1 MKHYLE
7 SAESVLQEQNSSPD
21 GLDPAEAQ
29 RRLGIFGYG
38 RLRGA
43 EKETLLSRFIGQ
55 LTDPMVLVLIGAAV
69 ISAVTAALSGES
81 FADVLIILAVV
92 ILNAVLGVVQESK
105 AEAAIEALKDMTAA
119 ETNVI
124 RGGEVVRIAADEV
137 VPGDVIILEAGDAV
151 PADGRLIECNS
162 LRIDESA
169 LTGESV
175 PAEKTAS
182 VIGAGGAA
190 RRKSRRRGINGL
202 TAAAT
207 GTQEQGEDIP
217 LGDRKNMIYMGS
229 CAVYGRG
236 IAVVTETG
244 MNTEMGRIADAISG
258 AGKTLTPLQIKLN
271 SLSKL
276 LTKLVLGICV
286 FMFLFSVANGY
297 MSGTGLDGGAVL
309 DIFMLSVS
317 LAVAAI
323 PEGLAAVVT
332 VVLSIGV
339 TRMSKHNAVVRKLTA
354 VETLG
359 CTQVICSDKTG
370 TLTKNRMT
378 VARAYG
384 DDQKRL
390 AAALALCTDAV
401 LQGSGDERTASG
413 DPTQCAVVN
422 YALSIGLDKNE
433 LQTQYPRVSEI
444 PFDSERK
451 LMTTVHRVPHG
462 YIQYTT
468 GAPDVLIGKC
478 TSYVSGGR
486 IVPMTP
492 YMRQKALDENRK
504 LAGDAL
510 RVLAAGFREH
520 KAGRNAAIHISEKDE
535 NELVFLGLV
544 GMEDPIRD
552 EVPHALELCRE
563 AGITTVIITG
573 DHLDTAAAIAERI
586 GVISDKSQAITGSQ
600 IDGMTDSELTDAIRK
615 YRVYARVKPEHKTRI
630 VNAWRSAGYVTA
642 MTGDG
647 VNDAPSLKSADIGI
661 GMGVTGTDVVKNV
674 ADMILADDN
683 FATIVDA
690 VSEGRRIYDNICK
703 AVQFLLSSNLSEVIS
718 IFAATV
724 MGFTI
729 LSPVQILWINLITD
743 SLPALALGLEKA
755 EPDLMQRS
763 PRDLHKGIFGD
774 GTGIEIVLQ
783 GALVSALTVGA
794 YFVGGYMEFG
804 RFLLTESADGMT
816 MAFLTMA
823 MAEIFHSCN
832 MRSRHG
838 SIFRLKS
845 KNPVLTCAVAA
856 SLALTACV
864 IFIKPLS
871 TLFAFEPISL
881 KQYLIALALA
891 ATVIP
896 VVEIGKLIRRII
908 LKKRK
913 NPESYSSKI
922 YQPRSR
928 SRIAE

>member
-7 SAESVLQEQNSSPD
+7 SAESVLREQNSSSD

-29 RRLGIFGYG
+29 HRLNIFGYG
-38 RLRGA
+38 RLHGS

-81 FADVLIILAVV
+81 FADVFIILAVV
-92 ILNAVLGVVQESK
+92 ILNAILGVVQESK

-119 ETNVI
+119 ETNVVRSGKVI
-124 RGGEVVRIAADEV
+124 RIAADEV
-137 VPGDVIILEAGDAV
+137 VPGDIIILEAGDAV

-162 LRIDESA
+162 LRVDESA

-182 VIGAGGAA
+182 IIGGGASH
-190 RRKSRRRGINGL
+190 RKSRRGGISGL

-207 GTQEQGEDIP
+207 GAQDDDIP
-217 LGDRKNMIYMGS
+217 LGDRKNMVYMGS

-378 VARAYG
+378 VARASG

-401 LQGSGDERTASG
+401 LQGTGDERTASG

-433 LQTQYPRVSEI
+433 LQAQYPRISEI

-451 LMTTVHRVPHG
+451 LMTTVHRVAHG

-468 GAPDVLIGKC
+468 GAPDILIGKC
-478 TSYVSGGR
+478 TSCVSGGR

-586 GVISDKSQAITGSQ
+586 GVISDKSQAVTGSQ
-600 IDGMTDSELTDAIRK
+600 IDGMTDSELTDAIQK

-763 PRDLHKGIFGD
+763 PRDPYKGIFGD

-804 RFLLTESADGMT
+804 KLALMESSDGMT

-864 IFIKPLS
+864 IFIRPLS
-871 TLFAFEPISL
+871 TLFSFEPISIQ
-881 KQYLIALALA
+881 QYLIALALA

-896 VVEIGKLIRRII
+896 VVEIGKFIRRIL
-908 LKKRK
+908 LKKQK
-913 NPESYSSKI
+913 NPESCSPKI
-922 YQPRSR
+922 YRPQSR
-928 SRIAE
+928 KRLAE

>member
-7 SAESVLQEQNSSPD
+7 SADSVLREQNSSPS
-21 GLDPAEAQ
+21 GLSPEEAC
-29 RRLGIFGYG
+29 RRLNIFGYG
-38 RLRGA
+38 RLRGSK
-43 EKETLLSRFIGQ
+43 KETLLSRFICQ
-55 LTDPMVLVLIGAAV
+55 LTDPMVLVLVGAAV

-81 FADVLIILAVV
+81 FADVFIILAVV
-92 ILNAVLGVVQESK
+92 ILNAILGVVQESK

-119 ETNVI
+119 ETNVV
-124 RGGEVVRIAADEV
+124 RGGKILRISADEV
-137 VPGDVIILEAGDAV
+137 VPGDIIVLEAGDAI
-151 PADGRLIECNS
+151 PADARIIECSS
-162 LRIDESA
+162 LRVDESA

-182 VIGAGGAA
+182 VIGHGAT
-190 RRKSRRRGINGL
+190 RRKSRRGGISGL
-202 TAAAT
+202 VSAST
-207 GTQEQGEDIP
+207 GLDTQSGDIP
-217 LGDRKNMIYMGS
+217 LGDRRNMVYMGS

-236 IAVVTETG
+236 TAVVTETG
-244 MNTEMGRIADAISG
+244 MNTEMGQIADAISG

-271 SLSKL
+271 SLSGL
-276 LTKLVLGICV
+276 LTKLVLGICA
-286 FMFLFSVANGY
+286 FMFLFSIATGY
-297 MSGTGLDGGAVL
+297 MSGTGLADGAVL

-378 VARAYG
+378 VARACG

-401 LQGSGDERTASG
+401 LQGSGNNRSAVG

-422 YALSIGLDKNE
+422 YALSIGLDKSE
-433 LQTQYPRVSEI
+433 LQAQYPRVSEI

-451 LMTTVHRVPHG
+451 LMTTVHRTPHG

-468 GAPDVLIGKC
+468 GAPDILIGRC
-478 TSYVSGGR
+478 TSCVLGGR

-492 YMRQKALDENRK
+492 GMRQKALDENRK
-504 LAGDAL
+504 LAKDAL
-510 RVLAAGFREH
+510 RVIAAGFREH
-520 KAGRNAAIHISEKDE
+520 RAGHGSGLRISESDE
-535 NELVFLGLV
+535 SELVFLGLV
-544 GMEDPIRD
+544 GMEDPIRE
-552 EVPHALELCRE
+552 EVPHALKLCRE
-563 AGITTVIITG
+563 AGIITVVITG

-586 GVISDKSQAITGSQ
+586 GVISDKAQAVTGAQ
-600 IDGMTDSELTDAIRK
+600 IDGMTDAELTDAIQK

-630 VNAWRSAGYVTA
+630 VSAWRRAGYVTA

-661 GMGVTGTDVVKNV
+661 GMGITGTDVVKNV

-763 PRDLHKGIFGD
+763 PRDPGEGIFD
-774 GTGIEIVLQ
+774 NGTGIEIVLQ

-794 YFVGGYMEFG
+794 YFVGGYMESG
-804 RFLLTESADGMT
+804 QLALRESADGMT

-845 KNPVLTCAVAA
+845 KNPVLICAVAA

-864 IFIKPLS
+864 IFIKPIS
-871 TLFAFEPISL
+871 TLFSFEPISL

-896 VVEIGKLIRRII
+896 AVEAGKLIRRIFRR
-908 LKKRK
+908 KR
-913 NPESYSSKI
+913 SSGCSARI
-922 YQPRSR
+922 YQPTERK
-928 SRIAE
+928 RITE